1 MSSLNYKT
9 GEVADSDKIVKIV
22 VKGAEVVEVDGL
34 PPDYQ
39 YYIDNSD
46 HINYLVYNGWY
57 DKWAYKG
64 QSAKGAAVN
73 QKAKIESALKAGKI
87 TEAQAKRWIK
97 DF

>member
-57 DKWAYKG
+57 DKWAYRG
-64 QSAKGAAVN
+64 QRVKDVAVK
-73 QKAKIESALKAGKI
+73 KAKIESALKAGKI